1 MKEAFLELAGGN
13 SAARVDFTA
22 LVYPD
27 LGETEHEAA
36 KQTQGESGLGIADST
51 VVFAQGHIQSVMQ
64 TALDD
69 PIATLE
75 FEEGCGIEL
84 LDCQTANK
92 VKDLGSLL
100 PLAPDPPPQPRDGLD
115 PGEAH
120 LLRSGLLAI

>member
-1 MKEAFLELAGGN
+1 MKEAFLELASGN
-13 SAARVDFTA
+13 SAARVALAA
-22 LVYPD
+22 LVDPD
-27 LGETEHEAA
+27 LGETDHDAA
-36 KQTQGESGLGIADST
+36 EQTQGESGLGIADPT

-84 LDCQTANK
+84 LDGETANK

-120 LLRSGLLAI
+120 LLRSDFLAI

>member
-27 LGETEHEAA
+27 LGETDHDAA
-36 KQTQGESGLGIADST
+36 KQTQGESSLGIADPT
-51 VVFAQGHIQSVMQ
+51 VVFAQSYIQSVMQ

-75 FEEGCGIEL
+75 FEEACGIEL
-84 LDCQTANK
+84 LDGETANK

-100 PLAPDPPPQPRDGLD
+100 TLAPDPPPQPRDGLD

-120 LLRSGLLAI
+120 LLRSHFLAI